1 MADYFQYGQK
11 EIVHLKRRY
20 PKLAVISGRIGIV
33 ERSVFPDLFT
43 ALVTSVSGQQI
54 PTKAHPTI
62 WGRRQ
67 KGLSEI
73 TPAVI
78 DFPALEKLQQFGI
91 MFKKEGGI
99 KSIAQKIITGELRIR
114 PFLPD
119 PVGVLRI

>member
-43 ALVTSVSGQQI
+43 ALVTSVIGQQI

-62 WGRRQ
+62 WG
-67 KGLSEI
+67 EI